1 MNGAPGLGLEDSLGT
16 IRVCSRPGCGGAVEL
31 LVSTRDS
38 GGPRGVVPEYAVRCS
53 GAGCEYRFKLPD
65 ATTDASIDMG
75 SRCACGGP
83 VSDPT
88 YKLSLRVKRP
98 PPRFANFAHPSVV
111 CVFCDRDLRDY
122 VAMMRDAPAG
132 PTGTGPTRTTHAGRP
147 SPVQSP
153 MTSPPGATEPSRGR
167 GGTAG
172 GRGSK
177 RSRNAGSGARGAGA
191 SKRGGAGARGAG
203 LRGGGGGRAGAKCY
217 NCQGMGHWANECP
230 RG

>member
-1 MNGAPGLGLEDSLGT
+1 
-16 IRVCSRPGCGGAVEL
+16 VCSRPGCGGAVEL

-153 MTSPPGATEPSRGR
+153 ITEPPGGR

-203 LRGGGGGRAGAKCY
+203 GRGGGGGRAGAKCY